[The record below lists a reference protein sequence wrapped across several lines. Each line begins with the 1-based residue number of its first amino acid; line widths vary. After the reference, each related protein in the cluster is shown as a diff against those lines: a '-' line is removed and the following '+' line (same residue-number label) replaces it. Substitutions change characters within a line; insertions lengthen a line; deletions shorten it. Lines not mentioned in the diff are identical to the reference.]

1 MDAMIQH
8 WITVL
13 VAEESG
19 HGGFGGVMHSI
30 GKKFYVN
37 DGLLTSTLPE
47 WLQGVFNILM
57 DIFGRVRLQNKCQ

>member
-1 MDAMIQH
+1 M
-8 WITVL
+8 
-13 VAEESG
+13 AEESG
-19 HGGFGGVMHSI
+19 HGGFGGVMHSM